1 MESTKK
7 DRVRIIVQEFSK
19 ALPTESKAIV
29 HLLLARFYQLLDN
42 ATESDIDA
50 LIHLINTKITYI
62 ETGERPPA

>member
-1 MESTKK
+1 MKSTKK

-42 ATESDIDA
+42 ATEADIDA
-50 LIHLINTKITYI
+50 LIRQIIIKITYI
-62 ETGERPPA
+62 ETGEWPSE

>member
-1 MESTKK
+1 MLPTKK
-7 DRVRIIVQEFSK
+7 DRVRTIIQELSK
-19 ALPTESKAIV
+19 TLPTESKAIM

>member
-1 MESTKK
+1 MSTKK
-7 DRVRIIVQEFSK
+7 ERVRIIVQEFSK

-42 ATESDIDA
+42 ATEADIDA

-62 ETGERPPA
+62 ETGERPSE